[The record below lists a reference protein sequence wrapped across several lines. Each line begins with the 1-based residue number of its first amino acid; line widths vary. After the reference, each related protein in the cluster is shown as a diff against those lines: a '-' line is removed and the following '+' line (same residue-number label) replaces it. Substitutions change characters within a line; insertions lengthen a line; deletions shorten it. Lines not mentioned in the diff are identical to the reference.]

1 MTNKPT
7 STSDGCLWIFISI
20 VCSVIGFGFIKI
32 ITGVSDGIAIA
43 AAIVIALLVTIKL
56 VGKPSSKLLFR
67 QGLFLFLFFFGI
79 KIIGGIFLNA
89 LQTIHIEET
98 PSPSEEIIT
107 NHTIV
112 ENNDTIPVFTS
123 YRTWRDNFGN
133 QYKGSLTVREKDY
146 LKLENSVARFIPPT
160 TGNFWG
166 NLYLYLAKKDTP
178 SLDLVISTF
187 DDIRKAENLNQ
198 MEFAEMV
205 ITCIQDIP
213 YSFVLQEACL
223 PANNYELSIREVL
236 EDCPDCC
243 IGNKLYG
250 IQNPVS
256 FLQNLKGDCDT
267 RTVLAYAILSHFK
280 YDVAIVN
287 SDFYKHSIL
296 GLNIPARGAT
306 KVYNGKKYILWET
319 TAKYYNAGVLPSNF
333 NNVNHWNVVL
343 TSK

>member
-20 VCSVIGFGFIKI
+20 VCSVIGFGIIKI
-32 ITGVSDGIAIA
+32 TTAASDGIAIVV
-43 AAIVIALLVTIKL
+43 AIGIGLFITIKL
-56 VGKPSSKLLFR
+56 LGKPSAKLLFR
-67 QGLFLFLFFFGI
+67 QGLFLVLFFFGI
-79 KIIGGIFLNA
+79 KIIGDIFLNA
-89 LQTIHIEET
+89 LQTIHIEES
-98 PSPSEEIIT
+98 PAPSEEIVT
-107 NHTIV
+107 NHSII

-133 QYKGSLTVREKDY
+133 QYQGSLTVRERDY
-146 LKLENSVARFIPPT
+146 LNLENSVARFRPPS

-166 NLYLYLAKKDTP
+166 NLYLYMAKKDTP
-178 SLDLVISTF
+178 SLDLVLRTF
-187 DDIRKAENLNQ
+187 DEIQKAENLNQ

-213 YSFVLQEACL
+213 YSFVFQEQCL
-223 PANNYELSIREVL
+223 AADAYERSIREVL

-243 IGNKLYG
+243 IGNKPYG

-267 RTVLAYAILSHFK
+267 RTVLAYAILSYFK
-280 YDVAIVN
+280 YDVAILN
-287 SDFYKHSIL
+287 SDFYKHSII
-296 GLNIPARGAT
+296 GLHLPARGAT

-319 TAKYYNAGVLPSNF
+319 TAKYYNIGVLPSNF